1 MFIIN
6 VHKINTFNSLI
17 LFTSVQL
24 VLFQQIKSLVS
35 KKIHRNQNLQ
45 KIQPKSTE
53 VCFVPWLQDQIKWMK
68 LNWQQST
75 IDKATRAIGICLY
88 GIPIEY

>member
-1 MFIIN
+1 MQKIKPTQVPNAAINTYEIHIYKIFISFPRSFNRMFIIN

-53 VCFVPWLQDQIKWMK
+53 VCFVP
-68 LNWQQST
+68 
-75 IDKATRAIGICLY
+75 
-88 GIPIEY
+88 